1 LSAELPAS
9 HDQTLAGWGNWPRRR
24 CAAVRADQYAR
35 LVTASASAGIA
46 RGLGRAYG
54 DAALCH
60 DGQVVLMERLDHLL
74 ALDEDRAVL
83 RAEAGTSLSAVLDA
97 VVPRGFFVPVTPGT
111 CRVTLGGCVA
121 ADVHGKNHHHN
132 GTFTRHVESLNLLT
146 PAFGEIHCSD
156 LDNPDLFHA
165 TCGGMGLTGIIGEI
179 ALRLRRID
187 SAYVVARHRST
198 ADLDELVARFESGD
212 SDDEYTV
219 SWLDALSGRGIF
231 MAGHHAARDEL
242 PSRLAHSPLRLTRE
256 QPRAVSFTLPFSPF
270 IKPVVAAFNALY
282 RRRHAGQGQPF
293 IVDYRRYFHPLDGIE
308 HWNRLH
314 GRRGFTQYQCVL
326 PSQWAR
332 DGLGEMLRRVRR
344 SGVPPT
350 LAVLKRMGAE
360 GPGLLSFPRAGYTL
374 ALDLP
379 VAGEDAVRLATAL
392 DEVTLDCGG
401 RVYLAKDACLKPDA
415 FRAMYPRY
423 SDWLSVKR
431 RVDPYNLM
439 RSALSARL
447 EIARD

>member
-1 LSAELPAS
+1 V
-9 HDQTLAGWGNWPRRR
+9 TLAGWGNWPRRDCVAIR
-24 CAAVRADQYAR
+24 VNDYAR
-35 LVTASASAGIA
+35 LAPASRANGIA

-60 DGQVVLMERLDHLL
+60 DGRVVLMERLDHLL
-74 ALDEDRAVL
+74 ELDEERGLL
-83 RAEAGTSLSAVLDA
+83 RAEAGTGLDA
-97 VVPRGFFVPVTPGT
+97 VLEAIVPRGFFVPVTPGT
-111 CRVTLGGCVA
+111 SRVTLGGCVA
-121 ADVHGKNHHHN
+121 ADVHGKNHHHD
-132 GTFTRHVESLNLLT
+132 GAFARHVETLTLHT
-146 PAFGEIHCSD
+146 PALGEIRCSD

-179 ALRLRRID
+179 TLRLRRIE
-187 SAYVVARHRST
+187 SAYVTARHYAT
-198 ADLDELVARFESGD
+198 ADLDELLARFESTD

-219 SWLDALSGRGIF
+219 SWLDALNGRGIF
-231 MAGHHAARDEL
+231 MAGHHATRGEL
-242 PSRLAHSPLRLTRE
+242 PAAQRHSPLHLAHERA
-256 QPRAVSFTLPFSPF
+256 RAVPLAMPFSPF
-270 IKPVVAAFNALY
+270 FRPVVAAFNAVY
-282 RRRHAGQGQPF
+282 RRRHTGSGKPF
-293 IVDYRRYFHPLDGIE
+293 ITGYRQYFYPLDGLD

-326 PSQWAR
+326 PSPWAR
-332 DGLGEMLRRVRR
+332 EGLDEILRRVRR
-344 SGVPPT
+344 ARVPPT

-379 VAGEDAVRLATAL
+379 VAGEEAIRLASVL

-401 RVYLAKDACLKPDA
+401 RVYLAKDACLKPAA

-423 SDWLSVKR
+423 PDWLAVKR
-431 RVDPYNLM
+431 RVDPENRM

-447 EIARD
+447 NIPRD